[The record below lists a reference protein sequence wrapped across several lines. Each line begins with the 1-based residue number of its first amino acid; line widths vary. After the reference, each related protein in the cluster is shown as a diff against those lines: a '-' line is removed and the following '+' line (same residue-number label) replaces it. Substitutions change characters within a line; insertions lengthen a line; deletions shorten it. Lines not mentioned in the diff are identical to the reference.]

1 MSSNVDN
8 NQTEQGT
15 QQMPSMS
22 INSARDLAIADNA
35 TQQLL
40 TRLGI
45 MRRKHLFDLY
55 FSL

>member
-22 INSARDLAIADNA
+22 INSARDLAIADDA